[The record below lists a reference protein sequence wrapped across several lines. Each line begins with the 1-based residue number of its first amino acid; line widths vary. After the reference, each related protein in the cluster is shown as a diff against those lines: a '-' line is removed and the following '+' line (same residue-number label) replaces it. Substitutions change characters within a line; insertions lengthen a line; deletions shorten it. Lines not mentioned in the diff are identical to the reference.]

1 MAEAEYT
8 TTARLPVETI
18 WEFVREM
25 DHWAPMVTGYQSHV
39 KESENDSVWT
49 LKGDVGV
56 LARVV
61 RFRVHVSEW
70 AGPSRVRFSLEGL
83 NEPMKGEGLFEMAP
97 IGAAGA
103 AAADAPPAAR
113 LPFWRRWAIALTR
126 FLSGLPVAL
135 TRFLSGLPVAL
146 TRFLSGLP
154 VALTRFLSGLPVALT
169 RFLFR
174 LRHGRVERAAL
185 PGGSAGPEGARLT
198 FRLRVEPGGPM
209 APLVNA
215 MMQPAMVPFAEN
227 LADRIMAH
235 LEKEHGLRA

>member
-8 TTARLPVETI
+8 TTARLPVGTI
-18 WEFVREM
+18 WDFVREM
-25 DHWAPMVTGYQSHV
+25 DHWAPMVTGYQGHV

-70 AGPSRVRFSLEGL
+70 AGPTRVRFSLEGL

-97 IGAAGA
+97 IGGA
-103 AAADAPPAAR
+103 AAPTLEGPAALR
-113 LPFWRRWAIALTR
+113 LPFWRRWTLALAR
-126 FLSGLPVAL
+126 SVSRWPVAL
-135 TRFLSGLPVAL
+135 A
-146 TRFLSGLP
+146 
-154 VALTRFLSGLPVALT
+154 

-174 LRHGRVERAAL
+174 LRHGRVERAA
-185 PGGSAGPEGARLT
+185 PAADDGTAGGAGAAGARLT
-198 FRLRVEPGGPM
+198 FRLRIEPGGPM

-235 LEKEHGLRA
+235 LETQHGLRASEARSEAEPSEVKSG